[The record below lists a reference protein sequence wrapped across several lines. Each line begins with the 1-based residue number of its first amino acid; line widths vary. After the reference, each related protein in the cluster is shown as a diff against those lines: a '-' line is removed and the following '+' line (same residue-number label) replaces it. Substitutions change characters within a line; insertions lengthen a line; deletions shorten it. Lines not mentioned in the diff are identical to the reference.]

1 MTLKR
6 ALNKSM
12 PKDIN
17 SIKFIITIKRHC
29 ENKERKK
36 QTNKKNKNETKQPSE
51 RTSNDNISDNNIV
64 YVFDNYG
71 KEFNILHLLVRFCC
85 RQ

>member
-1 MTLKR
+1 
-6 ALNKSM
+6 M

-17 SIKFIITIKRHC
+17 SINFIITIKGIVKI
-29 ENKERKK
+29 ESEKK
-36 QTNKKNKNETKQPSE
+36 QTNKQTNKQNKNETKQPSE
-51 RTSNDNISDNNIV
+51 RTSNDNNSDNNIV

-71 KEFNILHLLVRFCC
+71 KEFNILHLLVQFCC

>member
-6 ALNKSM
+6 AQNKSM

-17 SIKFIITIKRHC
+17 SINFIITIKGIVKI
-29 ENKERKK
+29 ESEKNK
-36 QTNKKNKNETKQPSE
+36 QTNKQTKQPSE
-51 RTSNDNISDNNIV
+51 RTSNDNNSDNNIV

-71 KEFNILHLLVRFCC
+71 KEFNILHLLVQFCC